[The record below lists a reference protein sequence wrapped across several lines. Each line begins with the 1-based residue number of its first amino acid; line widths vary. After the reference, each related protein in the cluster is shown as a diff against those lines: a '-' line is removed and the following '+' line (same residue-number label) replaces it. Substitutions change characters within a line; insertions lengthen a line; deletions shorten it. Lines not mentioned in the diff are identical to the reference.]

1 MMVRTGAQHI
11 CLEPM
16 ARDMVELLPG
26 AEWKGRQRLTLP
38 PAPVLHE
45 LHPMLHAPQAPPP
58 SVLSEVR
65 GIVVDVLSVA
75 ADWTDFVAAELERML
90 GGSRLQEGHESHM
103 DGPVDWNALAL
114 QWRRHNLEDA
124 TVWAAEKEAGAGQA
138 QKARRRGLQK
148 IVEYLKPAMSVGQE
162 PLEPELDH
170 LNRVWLRLPPWTDAV
185 QGLGSLRASYLLA
198 GVDEA
203 TSLWDLASLGK
214 HSGMAAAAVRNRSS
228 SCRCF
233 SLN

>member
-1 MMVRTGAQHI
+1 
-11 CLEPM
+11 M

-114 QWRRHNLEDA
+114 QWRQCSC
-124 TVWAAEKEAGAGQA
+124 WA
-138 QKARRRGLQK
+138 R
-148 IVEYLKPAMSVGQE
+148 
-162 PLEPELDH
+162 
-170 LNRVWLRLPPWTDAV
+170 
-185 QGLGSLRASYLLA
+185 
-198 GVDEA
+198 
-203 TSLWDLASLGK
+203 
-214 HSGMAAAAVRNRSS
+214 AAARLHRHGWPI
-228 SCRCF
+228 
-233 SLN
+233 SLCPGCWSW